1 MIVGTLQDRRT
12 ETQIAMKK
20 ENPEKINVLI
30 VDHSEK
36 SARTILKTLDA
47 QPSLHVE
54 GYALN
59 GYEAITKALRLS
71 PHVVLMNVR
80 LENDMTAAAV
90 CKEVC
95 AASPKV
101 HVVLF
106 GKPSSPEIIYRAFQM
121 GACNFLVEDYTPE
134 ELVQSVLDAS
144 RDRSSIHFSAA
155 RLLRQKTRSLMS
167 LEDNLTYLLN
177 VITKLTPAELNIL
190 RLVYSGM
197 RYQEVATVLFI
208 SPSTMKTHISHILK
222 KFGLETLSQVLE
234 LLHSTELFSIIMLSD
249 SAFE

>member
-1 MIVGTLQDRRT
+1 MK
-12 ETQIAMKK
+12 ESKKK
-20 ENPEKINVLI
+20 EIKILV

-36 SARTILKTLDA
+36 AAKALGR
-47 QPSLHVE
+47 SLGGEPAFSVE

-59 GYEAITKALRLS
+59 GYEAITKVLRLA
-71 PHVVLMNVR
+71 PQIVLMNVR
-80 LENDMTAAAV
+80 MENDMTAASV
-90 CKEVC
+90 CREIC
-95 AASPKV
+95 SAAPDIRV
-101 HVVLF
+101 ILF
-106 GKPSSPEIIYRAFQM
+106 GKPSSNEIVYKAFQM
-121 GACNFLVEDYTPE
+121 GVCNFLVEDYTTDD
-134 ELVQSVLDAS
+134 LIQSVLDAAA
-144 RDRSSIHFSAA
+144 DRPSIHFSSAK
-155 RLLRQKTRSLMS
+155 LLREKTRSLMS

-222 KFGLETLSQVLE
+222 KFNLETLSQVLE

-249 SAFE
+249 GSFE